1 MQGHELEVL
10 QYPGHGRVQT
20 TGDNL
25 KRNQSS
31 LTLAPF
37 NIGDV
42 SPVHIKANSH
52 VRLGPA
58 LLFPQSAETHSD
70 SNQKCMIFAGHP
82 LIVAL

>member
-1 MQGHELEVL
+1 
-10 QYPGHGRVQT
+10 
-20 TGDNL
+20 
-25 KRNQSS
+25 
-31 LTLAPF
+31 
-37 NIGDV
+37 V